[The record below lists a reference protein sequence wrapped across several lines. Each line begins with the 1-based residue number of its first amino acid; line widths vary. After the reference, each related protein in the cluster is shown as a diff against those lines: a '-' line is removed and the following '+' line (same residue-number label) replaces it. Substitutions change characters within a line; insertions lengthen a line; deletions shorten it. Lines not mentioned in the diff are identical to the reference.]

1 MTKWKALDTG
11 DSLSIVFETIEI
23 SKRKMEISYE
33 TRGMYK
39 EGINFWRKICALT
52 HTYIHLSKERPQR
65 ELIAILW

>member
-1 MTKWKALDTG
+1 MDTG

-52 HTYIHLSKERPQR
+52 HTDTAKGDRRSAFLSETSTP
-65 ELIAILW
+65 